1 MRRILAVAILAA
13 TTFHAVARDLPTASP
28 ESVGMSRERLDR
40 IGAAMRRYV
49 DEGKIAG
56 MVTLVARHGKIVYAN
71 VVGKQDVT
79 NNTALARDTLFR
91 IYSMTKPITAV
102 AAMTLYEEGRF
113 QLTDPVSTYL
123 PEFKDLKVFEDGQE
137 VAPKTPMTMQ
147 QLLSHTGGLAYGFDK
162 ENPVE
167 RQYWDR
173 EVLLSPDLHEF
184 AQRISGIPLRFQ
196 PGTRWYYSLSSDVAG
211 AVVERISG
219 VPFDQFLKTR
229 LFAPLGMHDT
239 FFDVPAEDLQ
249 RFGPNYHWNAE
260 TKTLEALP
268 VPKYPIYQNT
278 TLFSGG
284 GGLVSTADDYMRF
297 CEMLRAGG
305 ALNGARTLSPKTIQ
319 LMTTNMLPAVLHDPA
334 NRTLPSEE
342 DYSRGYG
349 FGLGVA
355 VLVDVAASAVA
366 GSVGEYTWGGAAGTE
381 FWIDPVEGIV
391 VVSMIQLM
399 DSPWPWRNELKA
411 LTYQAITKL
420 N

>member
-1 MRRILAVAILAA
+1 
-13 TTFHAVARDLPTASP
+13 
-28 ESVGMSRERLDR
+28 MSHDRLDR
-40 IGAAMRRYV
+40 IGAAMHRYV
-49 DEGKIAG
+49 DDGRIAG
-56 MVTLVARHGKIVYAN
+56 MVVLVARHGKIVYENA
-71 VVGKQDVT
+71 VGKQDVA
-79 NNTALARDTLFR
+79 NNTVMARDTLFR

-102 AAMTLYEEGRF
+102 AAMMLYEEGSF

-123 PEFKDLKVFEDGQE
+123 PEFKDLKVLEDGQE

-184 AQRISGIPLRFQ
+184 AQRLSRIPLRFQ

-211 AVVERISG
+211 AVIERISG
-219 VPFDQFLKTR
+219 IPFDQFLQTR
-229 LFAPLGMHDT
+229 IFAPLGMHDT
-239 FFDVPAEDLQ
+239 FFDVPVDDLH
-249 RFGPNYHWNAE
+249 RFGPDYKWNAE
-260 TKTLEALP
+260 TKTLDALP
-268 VPKYPIYQNT
+268 VPKYPIYRNT

-305 ALNGARTLSPKTIQ
+305 TLDGARILSPKTIQ
-319 LMTTNMLPAVLHDPA
+319 LMTTNMLPAVLHDA
-334 NRTLPSEE
+334 AKKTLPSEG

-349 FGLGVA
+349 FGLGLA
-355 VLVDVAASAVA
+355 VLVDVAASAVP
-366 GSVGEYTWGGAAGTE
+366 GSVGEYTWGGAAGTN
-381 FWIDPVEGIV
+381 FWVDPAEDLA

-399 DSPWPWRNELKA
+399 DSPWPWDNELRT
-411 LTYQAITKL
+411 LTYQAMTKL